1 MGLRKTSWQV
11 VSDLIDKTQR
21 VLGLVMRFGISNS
34 GDIWCVSI

>member
-21 VLGLVMRFGISNS
+21 VLGLVMRFGISTKL
-34 GDIWCVSI
+34 